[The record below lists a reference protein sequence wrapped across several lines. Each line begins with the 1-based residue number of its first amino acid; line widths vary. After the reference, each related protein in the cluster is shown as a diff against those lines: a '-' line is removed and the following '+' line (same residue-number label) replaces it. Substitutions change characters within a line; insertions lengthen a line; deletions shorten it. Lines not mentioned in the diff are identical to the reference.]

1 VNQVRLR
8 IANRTRTDQAY
19 RIEVSG
25 AGEGQV
31 VVPVNPFP
39 VARGK
44 TETTSFFVS
53 LPGSEFSSGEP
64 SITVRVSDGA
74 GFSDAFAW
82 RLLGP
87 SPQPRNERREPGDPQ

>member
-1 VNQVRLR
+1 
-8 IANRTRTDQAY
+8 
-19 RIEVSG
+19 
-25 AGEGQV
+25 

-53 LPGSEFSSGEP
+53 LPASAFASAEP
-64 SITVRVSDGA
+64 TITVRIHDET
-74 GFSDAFAW
+74 GFTHAWQW

-87 SPQPRNERREPGDPQ
+87 SRHDDDDDPKRRSPGGQP